1 MADVRPFRGLRYNA
15 QRVALSDVVC
25 PPYDVISPDEARRYR
40 ARSHY
45 NAIRLDMP
53 LTDDESAGRDR
64 YVQAAAEFARWQREG
79 ILVRDGSPGLYLLEQ
94 QFRGPDGVPRTRRGF
109 IGRLRLEEPA
119 SRIVI
124 PHEHTNPGPRRDRLD
139 LLRATHADLSQ
150 VFLLYPDDDHL
161 VWRTA
166 EQVAGPAVSAYDAD
180 GTLHSLRSASGPQAE
195 KAAALLADRSLIIA
209 DGHHRYASALAYRE
223 ERRAAGDH
231 SADWCMAYFCGTD
244 DPGLTI
250 FAAHRLLKS
259 IDVPPLDEV
268 RRRLA
273 GSFTIVADVPD
284 ALDDPAATM
293 SRLTGN
299 QAYPSF
305 AVVLPG
311 NHRTL
316 IVRLRDD
323 AAIERLVAGGL
334 APVVASL
341 PVSVLH
347 HVLLR
352 EVLGVEPGAS
362 EGLIDYYP
370 RPGDAFASLRA
381 GDHQLGVFL
390 SASTVD
396 DVSRVAAAGEVMPQK
411 ATYFFPKLLTGLVF
425 DPLD

>member
-40 ARSHY
+40 TRSHY
-45 NAIRLDMP
+45 NAILLDMP
-53 LTDDESAGRDR
+53 AANDESPGQDR
-64 YVQAAAEFARWQREG
+64 YSHAAAEFVRWQSEG
-79 ILVRDGSPGLYLLEQ
+79 VLMRDESPSLYLLEQ

-139 LLRATHADLSQ
+139 LLRATRANLSQ
-150 VFLLYPDDDHL
+150 VFLLYPDDEHL
-161 VWRTA
+161 VWRTV
-166 EQVAGPAVSAYDAD
+166 EQAAGPAVSVHDAD

-195 KAAALLADRSLIIA
+195 KAAASLADRSLIIA

-231 SADWCMAYFCGTD
+231 SADWCMAYFCGMD

-250 FAAHRLLKS
+250 FAAHRLLKG

-273 GSFTIVADVPD
+273 GSFTIVADIPD
-284 ALDDPAATM
+284 ALDDPPAMM

-299 QAYPSF
+299 QTYPHF
-305 AVVLPG
+305 AVVLPAER
-311 NHRTL
+311 RTL
-316 IVRLRDD
+316 IVRLRDN
-323 AAIERLVAGGL
+323 APVERLVAGGL
-334 APVVASL
+334 APAVASL
-341 PVSVLH
+341 PVTVLH

-352 EVLGVEPGAS
+352 EVFHVEPGAS

-370 RPGDAFASLRA
+370 RPDDAFASLRA
-381 GDHQLGVFL
+381 GDHKLGVFL

-396 DVSRVAAAGEVMPQK
+396 DVNRVAAAGEFMPQK

-425 DPLD
+425 DLLD

>member
-1 MADVRPFRGLRYNA
+1 LFRGLRYDPL
-15 QRVALSDVVC
+15 RVALSDVVC
-25 PPYDVISPDEARRYR
+25 PPYDVVSPDEARQYR

-45 NAIRLDMP
+45 NAIRLDVP
-53 LTDDESAGRDR
+53 PTDDESTGRDR

-79 ILVRDGSPGLYLLEQ
+79 VLVRDGSPGLYLLEQ

-109 IGRLRLEEPA
+109 IGRLRLKVPA
-119 SRIVI
+119 SRVVI

-139 LLRATHADLSQ
+139 LLRATHANLSQ
-150 VFLLYPDDDHL
+150 VFLLYPDDEHL

-166 EQVAGPAVSAYDAD
+166 EQAAGPAVSVHDAD

-209 DGHHRYASALAYRE
+209 DGHHRYASALVYRE

-250 FAAHRLLKS
+250 FAAHRLLKG

-268 RRRLA
+268 RKRLA
-273 GSFTIVADVPD
+273 GNFTIVADVPD
-284 ALDDPAATM
+284 ALDDPPATM
-293 SRLTGN
+293 GRLAGPGTSPLFGV
-299 QAYPSF
+299 A
-305 AVVLPG
+305 LPDER
-311 NHRTL
+311 RTL
-316 IVRLRDD
+316 IVRLRDT
-323 AAIERLVAGGL
+323 APVERLIAGGL
-334 APVVASL
+334 APAVASL
-341 PVSVLH
+341 PVTVLH

-352 EVLGVEPGAS
+352 EVFDVQPGAS

-370 RPGDAFASLRA
+370 RPDDAFASLRA
-381 GDHQLGVFL
+381 GNHQLGVFL

-396 DVSRVAAAGEVMPQK
+396 DVSRVAAAGEFMPQK